1 MVITASA
8 CRGAPCIAKYAL
20 ATSWHTDQQ
29 HCHSA
34 PAGTA
39 ARVQV
44 SALQPLLVGGLADE
58 ALAQVWL
65 PPPRFAVMSTAGVL
79 EVTRRRPLEVL
90 KVRLLRLSQ

>member
-1 MVITASA
+1 M
-8 CRGAPCIAKYAL
+8 
-20 ATSWHTDQQ
+20 
-29 HCHSA
+29 
-34 PAGTA
+34 
-39 ARVQV
+39 
-44 SALQPLLVGGLADE
+44 SALQPLLGGGLADE